1 MTIQR
6 LSSDVSSKIAAG
18 EVIERPAS
26 VVRELLDNALDSGA
40 KNIRIVI
47 EDGGK
52 TVIDVSDD
60 GSGIAPLQLPLAI
73 ERHSTSKLAS
83 VDDLAHIRTL
93 GFRGE
98 ALASIVAVAEL
109 SLRSVTTQGEAG
121 LEVQTRNNSLIHQ
134 RPVGGARGTRAIVRG
149 LFRTLPA
156 RLEFLKA
163 NRTASPHIANTVT
176 RAALAHPEGS
186 FELRDIDRARIQT
199 PGTGSLRDAL
209 TSIYG
214 TKLVDDL
221 IELPPGQTLGID
233 GFVSQPHLHRPSRSE
248 ISFFVNGRWVSDRL
262 LSAAVSDAYRS
273 MVPSGRFPVIV
284 LRLSL
289 PPAEVDVNVHPAKAE
304 IRFRQS
310 SEVFRRV
317 SATLRRALS
326 SAGETTTAV
335 LDKPVIDQFFFP
347 TTNVNWRPTAPM
359 ASRTF
364 STEPIKTS
372 GRESS
377 DPLTSSAASP
387 SPEMRTL
394 GQVDHT
400 YIVAI
405 SADGLYLIDQHAAHE
420 RVLYEQFA
428 SISSETTQQLLDPLT
443 ITLTAEESEWV
454 LAHEADLQKLG
465 LSISPFGSDSWLLR
479 SAPLAL
485 GQRDAAEYLR
495 QVIAEA
501 LTPEFQ
507 RLEATEQAHWSMAC
521 RAAIKSGDK
530 LSTEEMDKLV
540 VDLQACDLGKT
551 CPHGRPTIVLMTRTM
566 LDKQFGR
573 T

>member
-18 EVIERPAS
+18 EIIERPAS

-40 KNIRIVI
+40 KNIRIMI

-60 GSGIAPLQLPLAI
+60 GAGIAPAQLPLAI
-73 ERHSTSKLAS
+73 ERHSTSKLTS
-83 VDDLAHIRTL
+83 VDDLTHIQTL

-109 SLRSVTTQGEAG
+109 SLRSVAKQGEAG
-121 LEVQTRNNSLIHQ
+121 LEIHTRENSLIHQ
-134 RPVGGARGTRAIVRG
+134 QPVGGARGTRAIVRG

-156 RLEFLKA
+156 RLEFLRA
-163 NRTASPHIANTVT
+163 NRTESNHVASTVT
-176 RAALAHPEGS
+176 RAALAHPDVS
-186 FELRDIDRARIQT
+186 IELRDNERTRIQT
-199 PGTGSLRDAL
+199 PGTGRLRDAL
-209 TSIYG
+209 IAIYG

-221 IELPPGQTLGID
+221 IELPPGQTLGIE

-273 MVPSGRFPVIV
+273 MVPSGRFPIVV
-284 LRLSL
+284 LRLFL
-289 PPAEVDVNVHPAKAE
+289 PPEEVDVNVHPAKAE

-317 SATLRRALS
+317 SATLRRALT
-326 SAGETTTAV
+326 ATGETTPAAF
-335 LDKPVIDQFFFP
+335 DKPIIDQFFFP

-364 STEPIKTS
+364 STTAGKIS
-372 GRESS
+372 SRENP
-377 DPLTSSAASP
+377 DPSTSSAAYT

-394 GQVDHT
+394 GQIDQT

-405 SADGLYLIDQHAAHE
+405 SSDGLYLIDQHAAHE

-428 SISSETTQQLLDPLT
+428 SISSETRQQLLDPLT
-443 ITLTAEESEWV
+443 IALTAEESEWV
-454 LAHEADLQKLG
+454 LAHEAALQKLG
-465 LSISPFGSDSWLLR
+465 LSISPFGSSSWLLR
-479 SAPLAL
+479 SVPLAL
-485 GQRDAAEYLR
+485 GQRNAAEYLR

-501 LTPEFQ
+501 LTPEFR

-540 VDLQACDLGKT
+540 VDLQACDLGQT

>member
-26 VVRELLDNALDSGA
+26 VARELIDNALDSGA
-40 KNIRIVI
+40 TNIRIVI

-52 TVIDVSDD
+52 TLIDVGDD
-60 GSGIAPLQLPLAI
+60 GAGIAPAQLPLAI
-73 ERHSTSKLAS
+73 ERHSTSKLSS
-83 VDDLAHIRTL
+83 VDDLTHIQTL

-109 SLRSVTTQGEAG
+109 SLRSVNAQGEAG
-121 LEVQTRNNSLIHQ
+121 LEIQTRGNSLVHQ

-156 RLEFLKA
+156 RLEFLRA
-163 NRTASPHIANTVT
+163 NRTESNHVANTVT
-176 RAALAHPEGS
+176 RAALAHPDVS
-186 FELRDIDRARIQT
+186 FELRDNERIRIQT
-199 PGTGSLRDAL
+199 PGTGNLRDAL

-214 TKLVDDL
+214 IKLVDDL

-233 GFVSQPHLHRPSRSE
+233 GFISQPHLHRPSRSE
-248 ISFFVNGRWVSDRL
+248 ISFFVNGRWVTDRL

-273 MVPSGRFPVIV
+273 MVPSGRFPIIV

-289 PPAEVDVNVHPAKAE
+289 PPEEVDVNVHPAKAE

-310 SEVFRRV
+310 SEVFRQV

-326 SAGETTTAV
+326 STRKTTPAV
-335 LDKPVIDQFFFP
+335 FDKPVIDQFFFP
-347 TTNVNWRPTAPM
+347 NTNVDWRQTAPM
-359 ASRTF
+359 PTRTF

-372 GRESS
+372 SREHSQTLGSS
-377 DPLTSSAASP
+377 PISKN
-387 SPEMRTL
+387 PEMRAL
-394 GQVDHT
+394 GQVDQT

-420 RVLYEQFA
+420 RVLYEQFE
-428 SISSETTQQLLDPLT
+428 SISSEATQQLLDPLT
-443 ITLTAEESEWV
+443 IVLSAEESEWV
-454 LAHEADLQKLG
+454 SAHKAALQKLG
-465 LSISPFGSDSWLLR
+465 LMISLFGPDSWLIR
-479 SAPLAL
+479 SVPLAI
-485 GQRDAAEYLR
+485 GRRDAAEYLR

-501 LTPEFQ
+501 LSPEFR

-530 LSTEEMDKLV
+530 LSTEEMDQLIEK
-540 VDLQACDLGKT
+540 LQACDLGLT

-573 T
+573 I